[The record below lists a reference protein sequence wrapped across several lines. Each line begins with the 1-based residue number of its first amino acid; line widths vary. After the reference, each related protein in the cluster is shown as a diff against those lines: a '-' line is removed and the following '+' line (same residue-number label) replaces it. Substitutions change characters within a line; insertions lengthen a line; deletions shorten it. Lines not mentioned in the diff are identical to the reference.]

1 DVPNACTHC
10 HADRDDQW
18 AADFIKRR
26 TGRSEPWYPHMASVA
41 GARRHDPAA
50 LPGLL
55 SYAASEANPAIL
67 RATALQESWRFP
79 TDQQLQAATRAL
91 SASEPLVRAAAV
103 QSLEYLAPQQ
113 RLALLRPVLVDPVK
127 AVRMAAARQLVN
139 VRPAQL
145 VGAER
150 AALERLFEEYRRAL
164 LHNADLPE
172 AMSDLGVFQ
181 AAQGDLSGAEQ
192 SLLHAR
198 KLAP

>member
-1 DVPNACTHC
+1 
-10 HADRDDQW
+10 
-18 AADFIKRR
+18 
-26 TGRSEPWYPHMASVA
+26 
-41 GARRHDPAA
+41 
-50 LPGLL
+50 
-55 SYAASEANPAIL
+55 
-67 RATALQESWRFP
+67 
-79 TDQQLQAATRAL
+79 
-91 SASEPLVRAAAV
+91 
-103 QSLEYLAPQQ
+103 
-113 RLALLRPVLVDPVK
+113 ALLRPVLVDPVK

-198 KLAP
+198 KLAPYFLPVLLNLSDIYRARGRDDLGEPLLRDAIERFPESGDARH